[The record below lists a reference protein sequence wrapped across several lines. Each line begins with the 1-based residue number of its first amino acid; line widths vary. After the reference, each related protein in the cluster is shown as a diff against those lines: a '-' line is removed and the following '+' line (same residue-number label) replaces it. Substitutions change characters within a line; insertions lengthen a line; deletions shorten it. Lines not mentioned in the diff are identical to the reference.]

1 MMSALSSTTPSGE
14 LSDRVVAT
22 LRTAVPALWGTV
34 VAWLLARLVG
44 VLPPDLADPL
54 AAALGSDVVVALV
67 IAAWYALW
75 RWAEP
80 HVPAWLVRV
89 VLGSARTP
97 AYAPVTPDGAA
108 VITSV
113 PAAALEDAILS
124 ALDDAH
130 QAGDLDPVS
139 SMGPDLIAASA
150 HVSRELS
157 ARGIVRPV

>member
-44 VLPPDLADPL
+44 VLPPDVADPL

-67 IAAWYALW
+67 VAVFIAAWYAVW

-97 AYAPVTPDGAA
+97 AYAPVTPDGAV
-108 VITSV
+108 VITTLTPTQRTDLAV
-113 PAAALEDAILS
+113 LRS
-124 ALDDAH
+124 ALDE
-130 QAGDLDPVS
+130 GDPARTALDRV
-139 SMGPDLIAASA
+139 LQ
-150 HVSRELS
+150 
-157 ARGIVRPV
+157 